1 MRALLLLLA
10 LAPTVSA
17 AELDRLIAAARAVP
31 RIDTPFVQVKRLAM
45 LDAPLEARGR
55 LVIDRTAGSLR
66 LVFDGKSE
74 LRLERGRLKRFD
86 AEGREEHLGPEANA
100 LAAQFQ
106 GLVDG
111 DFSKLGDLFTVTAE
125 LPTVT
130 LEPRTADL
138 RRFVGRIVLR
148 FREDLAAPATMLLVD
163 PGGDETA
170 YTFSTDSTA
179 PGSPGR

>member
-10 LAPTVSA
+10 LAPGLFA

-31 RIDTPFVQVKRLAM
+31 RIDVPFVQMKHLAM

-55 LVIDRTAGSLR
+55 LVIDRAAGTLR
-66 LVFDGKSE
+66 LVFDGRSE

-86 AEGREEHLGPEANA
+86 ATGREEHLGAEATA
-100 LAAQFQ
+100 LAGQFQ

-111 DFSKLGDLFTVTAE
+111 DFSKLGDLFTVTAD

-130 LEPRTADL
+130 LEPRTTDL
-138 RRFVGRIVLR
+138 GRFVGRIVLR

-170 YTFSTDSTA
+170 YTFGADATA

>member
-10 LAPTVSA
+10 LAPVVTA
-17 AELDRLIAAARAVP
+17 AELDQLISAARAVP
-31 RIDTPFVQVKRLAM
+31 RIDTPFVQVKHLAM

-55 LVIDRTAGSLR
+55 LVIDRTAGTLR
-66 LVFDGKSE
+66 LVFDGRSE

-86 AEGREEHLGPEANA
+86 AAGNEEHLGAEANA

-106 GLVDG
+106 GLIDG
-111 DFSKLGDLFTVTAE
+111 DFTKLGDLFTVTAD
-125 LPTVT
+125 LPAVT

-138 RRFVGRIVLR
+138 RRFVSRIVLR

-170 YTFSTDSTA
+170 YTFGAGSADG
-179 PGSPGR
+179 PGGR